1 MGKPETR
8 DARRHVT
15 RAPGEMLRG
24 ERYALLIGID
34 RYDPPLRTLRYA
46 VKDASVLAERLRGE
60 FGFQE
65 TLLTNQAANATAIR
79 ERLAHWA
86 QETEPQDSV
95 LIFFAGHGANH
106 LAADGGQ
113 VGYLLPA
120 GATEDPNSWLAES
133 EIVQRA
139 KDLPAR
145 WVLLILDACYAGTT
159 FRHDIPAGARDDQV
173 LKALVAGTE
182 YQPVL
187 DGGAGDHSIFTRAV
201 LDGLD
206 GWADSGQRPDDIISA
221 DELIVYVKHEVPWRS
236 RVRAHEQTPVGG
248 PLQGSR
254 TARDF
259 EFRPTTPRLSAP
271 LLRNI
276 YSPNAEDRVA
286 AARQL
291 GERAPHD
298 ADEVIRKKATELRRL
313 LRDDAVTEVQV
324 TAAEALGH
332 LGHAECFKPL
342 EELLAH
348 DNTAPSALRA
358 AAASAMGDLAQ
369 RADFRPAAVQAL
381 IGALSSDDESV
392 LEAVKEAV
400 GGVPQSGTQLQKAL
414 DDAGRRHRRQLL
426 DALACLAQH
435 HPDAESAW
443 PTREAIGPRL
453 LHRFYLARR
462 RLRPQWR
469 HIRRQSLALGLG
481 GAVGLG
487 LAYLMV
493 VLGIKPFNPYGPA
506 MLSYNLLPGAL
517 GGVSLALVPRL
528 TSALARRQGG
538 STRALGGIVAGLIL
552 GLGLYLP
559 NQFLNIGGSPLAYL
573 IPGLVSGPLLGLAFT
588 WPPWGPMAGDR
599 PAEASTPGSVRA
611 VAWWLLSV
619 GTVIVVA
626 ALGFALVRVPE
637 PLAWGYLDPQS
648 AEVFRWAVG
657 GALFAA
663 ALAAGWG
670 ISELRDRPLRG
681 S

>member
-1 MGKPETR
+1 
-8 DARRHVT
+8 
-15 RAPGEMLRG
+15 
-24 ERYALLIGID
+24 
-34 RYDPPLRTLRYA
+34 
-46 VKDASVLAERLRGE
+46 
-60 FGFQE
+60 
-65 TLLTNQAANATAIR
+65 
-79 ERLAHWA
+79 
-86 QETEPQDSV
+86 
-95 LIFFAGHGANH
+95 
-106 LAADGGQ
+106 
-113 VGYLLPA
+113 
-120 GATEDPNSWLAES
+120 LAES

-182 YQPVL
+182 DQPVL

-236 RVRAHEQTPVGG
+236 RLRAHQQTPVGG

-298 ADEVIRKKATELRRL
+298 AEEVVRKKATELRQL
-313 LRDDAVTEVQV
+313 LEGDDVIEVRV
-324 TAAEALGH
+324 TAVEALGR
-332 LGHAECFKPL
+332 LGHAECFEPL
-342 EELLAH
+342 SKLLSH
-348 DNTAPSALRA
+348 DSTEPSALRA

-369 RADFRPAAVQAL
+369 RVAFLPAAVQAL
-381 IGALSSDDESV
+381 VDALTADDESV
-392 LEAVKEAV
+392 LEAVKRAL
-400 GGVPQSGTQLQKAL
+400 GRVPPSGPQLQAAL
-414 DDAGRRHRRQLL
+414 EDADRRHRRQLL
-426 DALACLAQH
+426 DALACLAHH
-435 HPDAESAW
+435 HPDTEEAW
-443 PTREAIGPRL
+443 PPRDALGPWL
-453 LHRFYLARR
+453 LHRLYLARR

-487 LAYLMV
+487 LAYVMV
-493 VLGIKPFNPYGPA
+493 VLGVRPFNPYGPA

-517 GGVSLALVPRL
+517 GGVSLALLPRL
-528 TSALARRQGG
+528 TSALARRLSGT
-538 STRALGGIVAGLIL
+538 TRALGGIVAGLIL

-588 WPPWGPMAGDR
+588 WPPWGLMAGHR
-599 PAEASTPGSVRA
+599 QAAASTPGSVKALPSRLLAFVTVVVAGA
-611 VAWWLLSV
+611 VAL
-619 GTVIVVA
+619 
-626 ALGFALVRVPE
+626 ALVRVPE
-637 PLAWGYLDPQS
+637 PLAWGYLDPHG
-648 AEVFRWAVG
+648 AEVLRWGVG

-670 ISELRDRPLRG
+670 IWEGRDRRSRG
-681 S
+681 G